1 MISTNQSTVSGL
13 IWTNERCP
21 LWSQVAGLE
30 LVDEAGIRE
39 REPACVGQRAI
50 WSPHTGI
57 VDWGQVARQYGRVF
71 QSRGGEILTSFSAS
85 KFSPEGEGAVRVS
98 SADGRSVS
106 CGRVGK
112 YCSKGVTENI

>member
-112 YCSKGVTENI
+112 YCSKGVK